1 MSISVKELIE
11 TLQNFEDKN
20 APVLVWDDSCTF
32 EIDCIDDT
40 MDDRVDLNLP
50 ERVLP
55 EPTFNEHHTYNIVFA
70 IASLKEG
77 LEVYV
82 DSRLSNEP
90 DRRLH
95 TVTEIADCDDQLYII
110 KKGEAA

>member
-50 ERVLP
+50 ERILV
-55 EPTFNEHHTYNIVFA
+55 EPTFNAHQTYNIVFA
-70 IASLKEG
+70 IAALKEG

-82 DSRLSNEP
+82 DGSLSNEP
-90 DRRLH
+90 DRRLY
-95 TVTEIADCDDQLYII
+95 TVTAIGDCDDHMFII
-110 KKGEAA
+110 KKGENE